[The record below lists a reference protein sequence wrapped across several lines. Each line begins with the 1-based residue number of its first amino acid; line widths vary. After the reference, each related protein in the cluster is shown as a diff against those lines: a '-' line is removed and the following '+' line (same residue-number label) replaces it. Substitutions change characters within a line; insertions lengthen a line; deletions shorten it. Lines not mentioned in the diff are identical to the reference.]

1 MLALMVIMIL
11 VIVLGGLA
19 SYQIFLISQTQNLV
33 IQSQKNQSSIA
44 LWKSLLVSK
53 ARAVGD
59 NKEYVL
65 PIGENKTGYHTLP
78 SWLYFNTKNPWGKDF
93 IYCPYGPIS
102 TGTLDKDINLTL
114 TTTYKVRT
122 TSNFATMVNGS
133 YRDYVVSS
141 DSNGITT
148 DVLAFII
155 SPIPSTTNTLPKCT
169 DVEFDVSLN
178 AFKVS
183 DGLVDVITKSDIE
196 TFANLSRINDKEDGE
211 SSSVTYINTVEGDI
225 SATNNT
231 LTNNLNY
238 IAASDFKYVK
248 LKLPAGTNTLSSVSF
263 NDGNDS
269 FTESQRVFILEGDS
283 SGTTII
289 NGSPD
294 SKILFNNY
302 KVVLKNLKLSENIMP
317 LFNYS
322 NLKTENV
329 ELSNVHLENSE
340 WLVFGSNDKIMPSE
354 NKLFTESYPLYMHK
368 STLNIG
374 DGKKLTINE
383 HTLNKNTLDASLS
396 QILISRGELTINKN
410 NNKNG
415 IVLTDSVIKSDD
427 SNINI
432 NTTVN
437 NDSDILVDE
446 FSKILA
452 IDSSFNVSGRAVGS
466 IVNRGSI
473 VFKGSSLIT
482 NSSGNY
488 GIVGQRNS
496 SLILK
501 TYAEGKDIVIGN
513 TVSAKRPQV
522 AILDYGSIDSFDGA
536 GYFGGSPSVKT
547 IKIYSLGSCAY
558 GPAFIIS
565 GETLGT
571 VMPVST
577 RNDYTS
583 LPPEVQLLASKLNA
597 SNWECIK

>member
-1 MLALMVIMIL
+1 MLALIVMMIL

-19 SYQIFLISQTQNLV
+19 SYQMFMISQTQNLV
-33 IQSQKNQSSIA
+33 IQSQKNQSSMA
-44 LWKSLLVSK
+44 LWKSLLISK

-59 NKEYVL
+59 NKEIVL
-65 PIGENKTGYHTLP
+65 PIGENKANYHTLP
-78 SWLYFNTKNPWGKDF
+78 SWLYFNNKNPWGKDF
-93 IYCPYGPIS
+93 IYCPLAPIS
-102 TGTLDKDINLTL
+102 TGILDRTVNLTS
-114 TTTYKVRT
+114 TTNYKVRT
-122 TSNFATMVNGS
+122 ASNFATVIDGVG
-133 YRDYVVSS
+133 RDYVVASEL
-141 DSNGITT
+141 IVP

-155 SPIPSTTNTLPKCT
+155 SPIPSSVSSFPKCNEIT
-169 DVEFDVSLN
+169 FDGSLNVYKVDNGLVESITKGDVETYLN
-178 AFKVS
+178 
-183 DGLVDVITKSDIE
+183 L
-196 TFANLSRINDKEDGE
+196 ANLNDQDN
-211 SSSVTYINTVEGDI
+211 SSSTTFINTINNENG
-225 SATNNT
+225 NT

-238 IAASDFKYVK
+238 IAASDFKYVN

-340 WLVFGSNDKIMPSE
+340 WLVFGSNDKILSSD

-396 QILISRGELTINKN
+396 QILISRGALTINKN

-432 NTTVN
+432 NTTIN
-437 NDSDILVDE
+437 NDSDILIDE

-452 IDSSFNVSGRAVGS
+452 IDSSFNVSGRAVAS

-482 NSSGNY
+482 DYAGNY
-488 GIVGQRNS
+488 GIIGQRNS

-513 TVSAKRPQV
+513 TVAGKRPQV
-522 AILDYGSIDSFDGA
+522 AILDYGSIDSYDGA
-536 GYFGGSPSVKT
+536 GYFGGSPSVKS
-547 IKIYSLGSCAY
+547 IKVYALTKCVA
-558 GPAFIIS
+558 GPAFYVS

-571 VMPVST
+571 IPLST
-577 RNDYTS
+577 RNDYTG
-583 LPPEVQLLASKLNA
+583 LAPEVQLLASKLNA

>member
-141 DSNGITT
+141 NPNGITT

-155 SPIPSTTNTLPKCT
+155 SPIPSTTNELPKCS

-178 AFKVS
+178 AFKVA
-183 DGLVDVITKSDIE
+183 DGLVDVVTKSDIE

-231 LTNNLNY
+231 LMQNLNY
-238 IAASDFKYVK
+238 VSASDFKYVN

-340 WLVFGSNDKIMPSE
+340 WLVFGSNDKILSSD

-396 QILISRGELTINKN
+396 QILISRGALTINKN

-432 NTTVN
+432 NTTIN

-452 IDSSFNVSGRAVGS
+452 IDSSFNVSGRAVAS

-482 NSSGNY
+482 DYAGNY
-488 GIVGQRNS
+488 GIIGQRNS

-513 TVSAKRPQV
+513 TVAGKRPQV
-522 AILDYGSIDSFDGA
+522 AILDYGSIDSYDGA
-536 GYFGGSPSVKT
+536 GYFGGSPNVKT
-547 IKIYSLGSCAY
+547 IKIYSSVNCVY
-558 GPAFIIS
+558 GPAFSVS

-571 VMPVST
+571 VPNST